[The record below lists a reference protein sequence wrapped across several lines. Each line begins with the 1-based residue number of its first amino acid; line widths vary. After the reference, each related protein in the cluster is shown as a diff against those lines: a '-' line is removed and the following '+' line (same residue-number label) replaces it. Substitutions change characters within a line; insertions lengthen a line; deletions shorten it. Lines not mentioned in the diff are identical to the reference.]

1 MLAKK
6 TMTKIV
12 ALAVLALGLS
22 GCAVAGIGVAAV
34 GAGISIAST
43 AVDVTTGVAKGA
55 VHTVAGSSDEKPK
68 D

>member
-1 MLAKK
+1 MLAEK

-12 ALAVLALGLS
+12 ALAALALALS
-22 GCAVAGIGVAAV
+22 GCAVAGVGVAAV
-34 GAGISIAST
+34 GAGVSIASI